1 VSGTITTQGNPVQ
14 ILVSGDANP
23 QSNGGWGILQLYRST
38 TAIGGRVNYESSS
51 ANENNPYCI
60 TCIDNQSA
68 GTYTYSLK
76 VNSLVANTQFGE
88 SSGPVLTL
96 VELAGA
102 KGDTGPSGPSASDAA
117 AWTTYNP
124 SWTASVTNPV
134 IGNGTITGRYKQI
147 GKTVFVVVKISMGT
161 STTYG
166 SGIWRISLPV
176 NAFATYSAILP
187 TTFLDDGIN
196 WFQGTS
202 YTEYGGSTS
211 YVTPVLDRG
220 TTGSAAVDFATP
232 FTWGASDA
240 LTFSGSYESV

>member
-1 VSGTITTQGNPVQ
+1 
-14 ILVSGDANP
+14 
-23 QSNGGWGILQLYRST
+23 
-38 TAIGGRVNYESSS
+38 
-51 ANENNPYCI
+51 
-60 TCIDNQSA
+60 
-68 GTYTYSLK
+68 
-76 VNSLVANTQFGE
+76 VANTQFGE

-176 NAFATYSAILP
+176 NAFAT
-187 TTFLDDGIN
+187 
-196 WFQGTS
+196 
-202 YTEYGGSTS
+202 
-211 YVTPVLDRG
+211 
-220 TTGSAAVDFATP
+220 
-232 FTWGASDA
+232 
-240 LTFSGSYESV
+240 